1 MRKNK
6 FKNWII
12 KKLGGYTSSEY
23 NTLLH
28 PIKLPDFTVQNIR
41 LETINASH
49 LINEFDMF
57 YSKYPS
63 DKVIEDVKEQLKRQI
78 VFCIEPEFIVEE
90 YAGNKKIRA
99 KIELPSKYIKKEYK
113 I

>member
-23 NTLLH
+23 NTLLY

-41 LETINASH
+41 LETINAVH
-49 LINEFDMF
+49 LIDEFDMF
-57 YSKYPS
+57 YLKYPS
-63 DKVIEDVKEQLKRQI
+63 NEAIENIKEQLKRQI
-78 VFCIEPEFIVEE
+78 VSYIEPEFVVEE

-99 KIELPSKYIKKEYK
+99 KIEIPVKYIRGGNL
-113 I
+113 